1 MVDQLRSSILR
12 RVDHLGSTSLSYTL
26 NWVQPVCLEKR
37 VILPSKPAKHPSLVL
52 TMVVLAMMVATME
65 VLMVV
70 LAMVVAT
77 MEVLMVVLAMVMI
90 TITVVVAT
98 MVTTMVGVLPTT
110 IATTNKMV
118 TLAQTSTRY
127 LQDWETS

>member
-1 MVDQLRSSILR
+1 MVDHLRSSILR
-12 RVDHLGSTSLSYTL
+12 RVDHLGSTNLSYTL

-37 VILPSKPAKHPSLVL
+37 MILPNKPAKHPSLVL
-52 TMVVLAMMVATME
+52 TMVI
-65 VLMVV
+65 

-118 TLAQTSTRY
+118 TLAQTSTEY